1 MQGDPSLYVPIREPQ
16 LGTFLGRAL
25 EAKLLHLRPGRPL
38 ERSGPKRSSG
48 CDDLALPGKPFSTGG
63 RTGRGRLKPHH
74 ETKTS
79 QKWPPKCWKTWARY
93 FDPTYSLHS
102 WNGKNSLDFTTIIP
116 FYQVS
121 KISHGK
127 FQTCPNHPAPSCFVW
142 NSNLPTDGSSRGVP

>member
-1 MQGDPSLYVPIREPQ
+1 MQGDPSLDVPIREPQ
-16 LGTFLGRAL
+16 LGTFLGRAS

-79 QKWPPKCWKTWARY
+79 QKMAAKM
-93 FDPTYSLHS
+93 LE
-102 WNGKNSLDFTTIIP
+102 
-116 FYQVS
+116 
-121 KISHGK
+121 
-127 FQTCPNHPAPSCFVW
+127 
-142 NSNLPTDGSSRGVP
+142 NLGLIF